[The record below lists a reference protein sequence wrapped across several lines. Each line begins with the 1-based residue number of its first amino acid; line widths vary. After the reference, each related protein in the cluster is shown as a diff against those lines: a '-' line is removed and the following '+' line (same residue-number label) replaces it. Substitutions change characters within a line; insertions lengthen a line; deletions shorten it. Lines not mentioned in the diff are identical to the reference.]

1 MLGNRIATAHVTVTK
16 TTVTIRLLHNTLL
29 LWVYLRLLR
38 EVLLVEDQVEEL
50 VAAGVVVRRERSA

>member
-50 VAAGVVVRRERSA
+50 VAARVVVRRERSA